1 MEVGGELILHVC
13 LYLCIL
19 ILHVHLIL
27 RASQLYARFSL
38 HLLLIPVI
46 KGQRKMLLFFGRW
59 AQERRFTGEA
69 PNIADCSHGVWN
81 DFSRNWWIFTF
92 LLCSFMGKGLIK
104 LKPTVVWQALRDHM
118 TRHAYDKMVK
128 VTENLFLQN
137 MQIPITISLVT
148 LNPWKECVLYHFWG
162 SLPNLE
168 ERIGNT
174 ETLITS
180 SLPRDVKK
188 NFIRKF
194 RIPCMGVTRCPRK
207 CKKCIYYQCS
217 VEVLL
222 ALSLMEA
229 LCDAYTIWPESHYVR
244 VLEHLL

>member
-1 MEVGGELILHVC
+1 MVVGGELIIHVC

-59 AQERRFTGEA
+59 AQERRFTGQA
-69 PNIADCSHGVWN
+69 PNIADCSRGVWN
-81 DFSRNWWIFTF
+81 DFSRNWWIFKF
-92 LLCSFMGKGLIK
+92 LLRSFLGKGMIK

-128 VTENLFLQN
+128 VTENLFPQN
-137 MQIPITISLVT
+137 KQIPITVFFLVT
-148 LNPWKECVLYHFWG
+148 FNTWKECILYHFWD

-168 ERIGNT
+168 ERISKT
-174 ETLITS
+174 ETL
-180 SLPRDVKK
+180 
-188 NFIRKF
+188 
-194 RIPCMGVTRCPRK
+194 
-207 CKKCIYYQCS
+207 
-217 VEVLL
+217 L
-222 ALSLMEA
+222 ALYPVM
-229 LCDAYTIWPESHYVR
+229 
-244 VLEHLL
+244 